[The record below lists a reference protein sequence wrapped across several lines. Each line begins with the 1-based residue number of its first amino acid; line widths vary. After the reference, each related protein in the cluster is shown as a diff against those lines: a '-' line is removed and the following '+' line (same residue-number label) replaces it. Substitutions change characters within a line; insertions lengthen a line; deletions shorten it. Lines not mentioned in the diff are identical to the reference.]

1 MPRVNLSNQ
10 SNQRKLLLLFR
21 FTEEQI
27 DQKDEVQNLNSKFRL
42 RQSVFLDFSQ
52 SVFLYFSQQ
61 QP

>member
-10 SNQRKLLLLFR
+10 SNQRKFLLLFR

-27 DQKDEVQNLNSKFRL
+27 DQKDEVQSLNSKFRL

>member
-10 SNQRKLLLLFR
+10 SNQRKFLLLFR

-27 DQKDEVQNLNSKFRL
+27 DQKDEVQSLNSKFRL
-42 RQSVFLDFSQ
+42 RQSVFLDFSR